1 MNCHIIMDAYM
12 DHDVDAY
19 MNDDMDAY
27 VTIAGHLFMWAEIS
41 KLGQMFFFGPLII
54 LIRSNIS
61 YSPLN
66 LDHL

>member
-1 MNCHIIMDAYM
+1 MNCHIIMDAYVDAYM

-41 KLGQMFFFGPLII
+41 KLG
-54 LIRSNIS
+54 
-61 YSPLN
+61 
-66 LDHL
+66 